1 MNYLRRI
8 FNFIDFTRKLILN
21 FIFILVLILVL
32 ISFFFSD
39 FNRDEYSPVVVFAPK
54 KINET
59 TNLNLSFFGDE
70 LYQLSLFETISAIET
85 ASTNESVELL
95 FMDLTYL
102 DISFTGIL
110 EIGNALNVF
119 KKSGKK
125 VIAYADFFDKKNYL
139 LASYADSVI
148 LNNNGMVLIDGFS
161 SQKLFV
167 KNLLEKLNIGV
178 NTFISGKYKSA
189 LDTFTKDEM
198 SEEDKLQTSFY
209 LSEVW
214 LAWKKIIS
222 LNRDK
227 VLEIE
232 IDEYI
237 NNLGNLT
244 KKFKGDTAK
253 LALDLGLVDTLI
265 KRTEL
270 KKYISSLVSNEK
282 ILFKDNL
289 TNYLDQKT
297 SNNKFAVLVA
307 SGEIRDGDYSE
318 GTISSENFTKI
329 LKKIEQDKDIKAL
342 FLRINSPGGSGF
354 ASERIRQR
362 LKLLNLKIPI
372 VISMGDVAAS
382 GGYWIS
388 MNDNLILA
396 NPFTLTGSIGVWAAL
411 PNFKDSIKG
420 IGINSEQLSTND
432 LGLSLIEPPNEN
444 LSVFMQSYVDGS
456 YTKFINLV
464 SNNRK
469 LALEE
474 TEKISQGRIW
484 PGESAVKNKL
494 VDQLGVFQDGIE
506 ILKKETGVSDFEIK
520 YIPVSP
526 SIFDDLFSSFRNFL
540 SLNLNVLEMIKPL
553 EIQKIITRK
562 NIDISL
568 TCLVCSELK

>member
-8 FNFIDFTRKLILN
+8 FNFIDFTRKLFLN
-21 FIFILVLILVL
+21 LIFILVLILVL

-198 SEEDKLQTSFY
+198 SDEDKLQTSFY

>member
-198 SEEDKLQTSFY
+198 SDEDKLQTSFY

-227 VLEIE
+227 VLEIG

-253 LALDLGLVDTLI
+253 LALDKGLVDTLI
-265 KRTEL
+265 ERTEL
-270 KKYISSLVSNEK
+270 KKYISSLVSGEK

-289 TNYLDQKT
+289 TNYLDHKT

-307 SGEIRDGDYSE
+307 SGEIIDGDYSE

-474 TEKISQGRIW
+474 TEKIAQGRVW

-526 SIFDDLFSSFRNFL
+526 SIFEDLFSSFRNFL

-553 EIQKIITRK
+553 EIQKLITGK
-562 NIDISL
+562 NIDINL